1 MDWRVI
7 AAIIGLVVSV
17 GILIYS
23 RKKPIVFGFGVW
35 GVCSAVWLLMEAAY
49 KFGWL
54 K

>member
-1 MDWRVI
+1 MDWRMI
-7 AAIIGLVVSV
+7 AAIIGLVVSI

-35 GVCSAVWLLMEAAY
+35 GVCSALGVLMEA
-49 KFGWL
+49 WL